1 MIGSMSSQMA
11 ASSLLIV
18 SLMKYL
24 FVHRWTS
31 WIDVFIAKFA
41 SARLFFFADLMDS
54 SSFLNEEEHDI

>member
-1 MIGSMSSQMA
+1 MA